1 MPGRGRFPAPALL
14 LLLTACGGYRV
25 RTDYDRQADFHAY
38 RTFSFTPGQDPGP
51 ELLMRR
57 VQRAVGTE
65 MAARGFT
72 AAPDADADLL
82 IRYQPVMHVKRG
94 PVFSFGVG
102 VGSYGPGGGVGA
114 GVSRSTGGRPDLV
127 ADIALDILDARSRSV
142 LWHGIAENAV
152 GPSLSPE
159 EADAAAQK
167 AVKDLLSGFPPGK

>member
-1 MPGRGRFPAPALL
+1 MAGRGKLLAPALL
-14 LLLTACGGYRV
+14 SLLTACGGYRV
-25 RTDYDRQADFHAY
+25 HTDYDRQADFRAY
-38 RTFSFTPGQDPGP
+38 HTFSFVPGQDPGP

-57 VQRAVGTE
+57 VQHAVETE
-65 MAARGFT
+65 MAAKGVT
-72 AAPDADADLL
+72 IAPAADADLL
-82 IRYQPVMHVKRG
+82 VRYQPVMHAKPG

-102 VGSYGPGGGVGA
+102 VGSFGPGGGVGA

-142 LWHGIAENAV
+142 LWRGTAENAL

-167 AVKDLLSGFPPGK
+167 AVKDLLLGFPPGR

>member
-1 MPGRGRFPAPALL
+1 MRAAVPVAL

-38 RTFSFTPGQDPGP
+38 RSFSFASAQDPGP
-51 ELLMRR
+51 ELLLRR
-57 VQRAVGTE
+57 VQRAVEAE
-65 MAARGFT
+65 MGSKGFAAAT
-72 AAPDADADLL
+72 DADLL
-82 IRYQPVMHVKRG
+82 VRYQPVMHVKRG

-127 ADIALDILDARSRSV
+127 ADIALDILDARSRAI
-142 LWHGIAENAV
+142 LWHGTAENAV

-159 EADAAAQK
+159 EADAAVQK
-167 AVKDLLSGFPPGK
+167 AVKDLLAGFPPGK